1 MEVVGPRRRQAAVKA
16 SANLVE
22 SSSDESRKSGSEDE
36 DYQLAPHIRRSKS
49 WKDKVKAYGS
59 KRSGI
64 PQAVNVIFTG
74 TEVRKRKRASTVN
87 VQMQQ
92 KRRRGATHNVSNGIS
107 GGDESG
113 LTLADEQMETKPLV
127 RPLAEFPLQS
137 TSTLRASKDRQLSSK
152 DRQPSRL
159 KSQVNPSVEELSL
172 EEDSDD
178 LPDIGMVLSHQD
190 VSSRKGKRPQE
201 LTQKCRSKSRRKYSQ
216 DDGRELID
224 DTSTTQTSISDHF
237 NLSYLNDDYDLELN
251 SVSIGDLCLARVTAV
266 GSTYWPARI
275 LEIKRSSTGKG
286 KQKRMFRVMFLDRKE
301 KYIPR
306 DQFYTT
312 SQDEFRTCIIGE
324 FESSHID
331 VVNDFDEGTQKDTIS
346 TGCCNQSSSRSLSL
360 VNVGSLPILSGPDFC
375 DLPLHYQLPYV
386 TPILK
391 AIMTEEATWALRRHN
406 MYIKG
411 GTMRQKLKN
420 EGGMRGAVDAQNADD
435 FLPLVEVWCLGD
447 QYVRNNIHDGGERL
461 RVDGLAR
468 ADPVLGTASS
478 KSSYQAVDLHL
489 VVETQGVT
497 AKMGAAVTEEPQA
510 AEVRN
515 PPEIESTRREPN
527 SAFPFSFTPRTIAVR
542 EDDHSAR
549 LRQRGSPDYEN
560 LSPLDKVQYCLDVL
574 IPEAFNQILLWRTGE
589 RKSVEVMWDNIKE
602 EERLHDRGEE
612 LLEETDWVMDIMRLR
627 KIMETSL
634 DKNKLGKEPTSNK
647 ALRKTRSGRI
657 GGVVGC
663 YKE

>member
-1 MEVVGPRRRQAAVKA
+1 MIDYVPVTHIDLSFPFPLSSQHNSPLTPMEVVRPRRRQAAVKA

-22 SSSDESRKSGSEDE
+22 SSSDESRKSGSEGE

-59 KRSGI
+59 KRSGKL

-74 TEVRKRKRASTVN
+74 TQVRKRKRASTVN

-216 DDGRELID
+216 DDGAPSSPRSLPTLTSFPLPLSSGRELID

-312 SQDEFRTCIIGE
+312 SQDEFGTCIVSTCSDLQSLLTKDRRAHRL
-324 FESSHID
+324 ESL
-331 VVNDFDEGTQKDTIS
+331 N
-346 TGCCNQSSSRSLSL
+346 
-360 VNVGSLPILSGPDFC
+360 P
-375 DLPLHYQLPYV
+375 
-386 TPILK
+386 
-391 AIMTEEATWALRRHN
+391 AT
-406 MYIKG
+406 
-411 GTMRQKLKN
+411 
-420 EGGMRGAVDAQNADD
+420 
-435 FLPLVEVWCLGD
+435 
-447 QYVRNNIHDGGERL
+447 
-461 RVDGLAR
+461 
-468 ADPVLGTASS
+468 
-478 KSSYQAVDLHL
+478 
-489 VVETQGVT
+489 
-497 AKMGAAVTEEPQA
+497 
-510 AEVRN
+510 
-515 PPEIESTRREPN
+515 
-527 SAFPFSFTPRTIAVR
+527 
-542 EDDHSAR
+542 
-549 LRQRGSPDYEN
+549 
-560 LSPLDKVQYCLDVL
+560 
-574 IPEAFNQILLWRTGE
+574 
-589 RKSVEVMWDNIKE
+589 
-602 EERLHDRGEE
+602 
-612 LLEETDWVMDIMRLR
+612 
-627 KIMETSL
+627 
-634 DKNKLGKEPTSNK
+634 
-647 ALRKTRSGRI
+647 
-657 GGVVGC
+657 
-663 YKE
+663 